1 MEEVKNVATLS
12 EKLVDC
18 ADREAA
24 WFRSRRGEEA
34 RLPASIRLLYSA
46 AKNID
51 MLNAQLVELKDQAQA
66 LTRILSEQASCE
78 TCKSGPAKK
87 CGVRSECSEDR
98 TLWDLKD
105 PTGT

>member
-1 MEEVKNVATLS
+1 MEEVKNMATLP

-51 MLNAQLVELKDQAQA
+51 MLNTQIAELKDQAQA
-66 LTRILSEQASCE
+66 LTKMLSEQASCE
-78 TCKSGPAKK
+78 TCRSGPAKK
-87 CGVRSECSEDR
+87 CGIRSECGEDKG
-98 TLWDLKD
+98 LWSLND
-105 PTGT
+105 PADR